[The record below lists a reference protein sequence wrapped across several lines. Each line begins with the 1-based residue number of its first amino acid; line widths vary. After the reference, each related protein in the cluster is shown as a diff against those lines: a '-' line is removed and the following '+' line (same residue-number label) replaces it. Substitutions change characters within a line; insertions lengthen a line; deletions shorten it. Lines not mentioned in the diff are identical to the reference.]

1 MCHEAKE
8 VFMLKQVPN
17 ALTILRFILIPFI
30 IISLKSDDYLS
41 TFILLTLSG
50 LTDVLDGTIARKFNL
65 ITNFRKTNG
74 SISR

>member
-1 MCHEAKE
+1 
-8 VFMLKQVPN
+8 MLKQVPN

-30 IISLKSDDYLS
+30 IISLKNDDYLS

-65 ITNFRKTNG
+65 ISNFRKING

>member
-1 MCHEAKE
+1 
-8 VFMLKQVPN
+8 MLKQVPN

-50 LTDVLDGTIARKFNL
+50 ITDVLDGTIARKFNL
-65 ITNFRKTNG
+65 ITNFRKISR

>member
-1 MCHEAKE
+1 
-8 VFMLKQVPN
+8 MLKQVPN

-30 IISLKSDDYLS
+30 IISLKNDDYLS

-50 LTDVLDGTIARKFNL
+50 LTDVLDGAIARKFNL
-65 ITNFRKTNG
+65 ISNFRKING